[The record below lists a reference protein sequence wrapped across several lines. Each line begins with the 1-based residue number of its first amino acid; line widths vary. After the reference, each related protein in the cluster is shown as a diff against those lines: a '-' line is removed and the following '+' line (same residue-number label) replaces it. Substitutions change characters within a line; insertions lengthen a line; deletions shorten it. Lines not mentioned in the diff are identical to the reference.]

1 MIPYVQIKKNNKKFD
16 CASDLVILHKGTPL
30 LISLTDIHIKN
41 KKICADLI
49 NKDCFCEFGLKDRD
63 NISFYK
69 HLYTYNIKF
78 KYKNDKIDNIFTHT
92 LVYNTNISD
101 YIIDWNNDGIIKCIT
116 NYLHNKE
123 YLPVTEEIV
132 ELIYNKCK
140 YKDSML
146 ETCDVYTNNPD
157 FKDLKVYKLNIYWF
171 KTELKSL
178 NLSSGESDFN
188 WDSIEDIEDYIFTF
202 MNPIKEKLKENITV
216 LYNPNKINQEVFEGN
231 IKPYDGQVPI
241 IQSGIEVLNKDRFI
255 YLACEQGI
263 GKTTM
268 ASKIT
273 HAYYKS
279 KNKNNYTCLVLAP
292 TITITQWKEELKKSI
307 GDDIDIIIIKKTI
320 DFIKWYNE
328 NNYSLKVEKPT
339 FFIVGKETFKLSSK
353 KRPGILKFKRNI
365 RVKEYNYWGFP
376 KEVDKTIEVCICP
389 DCGKPLLNPL
399 RKDKMKEESFLQ
411 SKDFKGNPKKSTY
424 KCFRCNNILWQDTYD
439 KTKKTSLINFIK
451 VKNLMFNVVI
461 QDEVHQSNN
470 GSSIIGNASK
480 TLLNH
485 GKKHVLLSGTSN
497 NGYASSLYNL
507 LSGLI
512 PNTLIKDN
520 IDSQEKFVKTYGTL
534 MAVTKKKDGEY
545 YSRGRSEIRDSDWV
559 ETEGINPIV
568 FTKYL
573 ASNYIFATLDD
584 LGKDLPKLEERY
596 IGIDHLDEIVNNES
610 KLLNDIKSANAFNL
624 KMYEDSIVRHYVN
637 NPYNWNSMI
646 VKQGE
651 IVKEVQPINLKE
663 NVILPKEKE
672 LLKIIKQEISENRKV
687 WIYTDFTG
695 ESGNGQYMIGEN
707 IPERLKN
714 YLESNDIKVYW
725 LKPSV
730 KPIDRKKVIEKNK
743 DKYDVFISNPKL
755 VEVGINMVWCSTY
768 IIYIPSY
775 NVNTIQQAI
784 RRGYRANAIQDNR
797 IYHLYYSNTIENKI
811 CKRFQK
817 KTVESQAI
825 EGKFNINIE
834 DEEIRTASA
843 LSKKIN
849 DSI

>member
-157 FKDLKVYKLNIYWF
+157 FKDLKVYKLNTYWF

-216 LYNPNKINQEVFEGN
+216 LYNPNKINQEIFEGN
-231 IKPYDGQVPI
+231 IKPYDGQLPI

-307 GDDIDIIIIKKTI
+307 GDDIDIIIIK
-320 DFIKWYNE
+320 
-328 NNYSLKVEKPT
+328 NYR
-339 FFIVGKETFKLSSK
+339 F
-353 KRPGILKFKRNI
+353 
-365 RVKEYNYWGFP
+365 Y
-376 KEVDKTIEVCICP
+376 
-389 DCGKPLLNPL
+389 
-399 RKDKMKEESFLQ
+399 KM
-411 SKDFKGNPKKSTY
+411 
-424 KCFRCNNILWQDTYD
+424 
-439 KTKKTSLINFIK
+439 
-451 VKNLMFNVVI
+451 V
-461 QDEVHQSNN
+461 
-470 GSSIIGNASK
+470 
-480 TLLNH
+480 
-485 GKKHVLLSGTSN
+485 
-497 NGYASSLYNL
+497 
-507 LSGLI
+507 
-512 PNTLIKDN
+512 
-520 IDSQEKFVKTYGTL
+520 
-534 MAVTKKKDGEY
+534 
-545 YSRGRSEIRDSDWV
+545 
-559 ETEGINPIV
+559 
-568 FTKYL
+568 
-573 ASNYIFATLDD
+573 
-584 LGKDLPKLEERY
+584 
-596 IGIDHLDEIVNNES
+596 
-610 KLLNDIKSANAFNL
+610 
-624 KMYEDSIVRHYVN
+624 
-637 NPYNWNSMI
+637 
-646 VKQGE
+646 
-651 IVKEVQPINLKE
+651 
-663 NVILPKEKE
+663 
-672 LLKIIKQEISENRKV
+672 
-687 WIYTDFTG
+687 
-695 ESGNGQYMIGEN
+695 
-707 IPERLKN
+707 
-714 YLESNDIKVYW
+714 
-725 LKPSV
+725 
-730 KPIDRKKVIEKNK
+730 
-743 DKYDVFISNPKL
+743 
-755 VEVGINMVWCSTY
+755 
-768 IIYIPSY
+768 
-775 NVNTIQQAI
+775 
-784 RRGYRANAIQDNR
+784 
-797 IYHLYYSNTIENKI
+797 
-811 CKRFQK
+811 
-817 KTVESQAI
+817 
-825 EGKFNINIE
+825 
-834 DEEIRTASA
+834 
-843 LSKKIN
+843 
-849 DSI
+849 